1 MGRVRWCKGSH
12 TGLRSVISEWIC
24 ARLARQLGLPVP
36 DFSIMKLN
44 LELFTDWRRDR
55 GTVPEIV
62 TESNQYV
69 FASLNVEDCKDVLR
83 PSSELAHIDGTLLA
97 KIYLFDRIIRNTDR
111 TDYNS
116 NLLVNG
122 KVYIIDHNNAF
133 DPAFS
138 EEAFSGEH
146 ILRGYRDL
154 ISDEEKADF
163 VRSAAE
169 LCGGTFIDEVWSEMP
184 EEWTDAGSVV
194 LPLSSIRKSLLEE
207 STHVGNVL

>member
-1 MGRVRWCKGSH
+1 MGRVRWCKGNH

-36 DFSIMKLN
+36 DFSIMKL
-44 LELFTDWRRDR
+44 D
-55 GTVPEIV
+55 
-62 TESNQYV
+62 
-69 FASLNVEDCKDVLR
+69 
-83 PSSELAHIDGTLLA
+83 
-97 KIYLFDRIIRNTDR
+97 
-111 TDYNS
+111 

-138 EEAFSGEH
+138 EEAFSDEH

-194 LPLSSIRKSLLEE
+194 LPLSSIRKSLEE

>member
-1 MGRVRWCKGSH
+1 MGRVRWCKGNH

-36 DFSIMKLN
+36 DFSIMKLD

-83 PSSELAHIDGTLLA
+83 PSSELAHIDGT
-97 KIYLFDRIIRNTDR
+97 
-111 TDYNS
+111 
-116 NLLVNG
+116 
-122 KVYIIDHNNAF
+122 
-133 DPAFS
+133 
-138 EEAFSGEH
+138 
-146 ILRGYRDL
+146 
-154 ISDEEKADF
+154 
-163 VRSAAE
+163 
-169 LCGGTFIDEVWSEMP
+169 FIDEVWSEMP

-194 LPLSSIRKSLLEE
+194 LPLSSIRKSLEE